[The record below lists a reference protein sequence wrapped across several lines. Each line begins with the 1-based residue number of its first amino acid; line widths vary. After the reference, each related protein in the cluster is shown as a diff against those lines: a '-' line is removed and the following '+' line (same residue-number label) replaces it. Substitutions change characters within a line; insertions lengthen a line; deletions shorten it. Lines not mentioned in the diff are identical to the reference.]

1 MVKTRQLLWILFI
14 CSMLA
19 TGAALAQSTL
29 TQVRDTVV
37 NTDGTPFN
45 GTVVITWN
53 GFTGSDSGTTSPL
66 STSARIYNG
75 ALSVLLVPTSTASP
89 GTYYQV
95 VYYNG
100 SGSVTWVETW
110 QVPQSTTPVTL
121 AIVRTSTTQGAGGG
135 TGSTGG
141 GGTTTPPPAGTQY
154 ATLPIAI
161 NQITS
166 LSADLASINA
176 SVAGLTSQV
185 NSLSLNSG
193 TSNVTTAAFIDGE
206 SVAGTING
214 SNAVFTLSHP
224 PSPLGSLNLYRNGL
238 LQSTTVDYSLT
249 GSTITFLTA
258 SVPKSNDIVTAYYR
272 VAGTALQAVF
282 VDYETPGGTI
292 DGNNTSFTL
301 LNSPNP
307 GGSLKLYKNGVLLNP
322 SFDYTLSGTN
332 ITFSS
337 AAVTP
342 QPGDLLMAS
351 YRH

>member
-1 MVKTRQLLWILFI
+1 MVKTRQLLWTLFI
-14 CSMLA
+14 CTMLA
-19 TGAALAQSTL
+19 TGAAFAQSTL

-53 GFTGSDSGTTSPL
+53 GFTGSGSSAPL

-89 GTYYQV
+89 GTFYQV

-100 SGSVTWVETW
+100 SEIATWTETW
-110 QVPQSTTPVTL
+110 QVPQSTTPLTL
-121 AIVRTSTTQGAGGG
+121 SVVRTSTTQGSGG
-135 TGSTGG
+135 SAGG
-141 GGTTTPPPAGTQY
+141 GGTSGGGGSTPPGTQY

-161 NQITS
+161 NQVTS

-176 SVAGLTSQV
+176 SVAGLTAQV

-206 SVAGTING
+206 AVAGSLNG

-238 LQSTTVDYSLT
+238 LQSVGIDYSISS
-249 GSTITFLTA
+249 STVTFLTP
-258 SVPKSNDIVTAYYR
+258 SIPKSTDVVTAYYR
-272 VAGTALQAVF
+272 IAGTALQANF
-282 VDYETPGGTI
+282 VDYETPAGSI
-292 DGNNTSFTL
+292 DGNNTTFTL
-301 LNSPNP
+301 LNPPNP

-322 SFDYTLSGTN
+322 NFDYTLNGSN
-332 ITFSS
+332 ITFASP
-337 AAVTP
+337 AVTP
-342 QPGDLLMAS
+342 QPGDILMAS